1 MKRVKISTEEAK
13 SKEKQHDLKTKV
25 ISKHGDFT
33 LNEKA
38 AIQKRIKSCKDQ
50 LLVAKMKKE
59 ITYGFIAVQQH
70 LKRLGD
76 R

>member
-1 MKRVKISTEEAK
+1 MNEERAQISTEEAK

-38 AIQKRIKSCKDQ
+38 IQKRIKSCKDQ
-50 LLVAKMKKE
+50 LLVVKMEKE
-59 ITYGFIAVQQH
+59 IT
-70 LKRLGD
+70 
-76 R
+76 